1 MPPIRPETPG
11 RNAAN
16 VSSINPDELIPAED
30 AAALIH
36 VKPATLTAWR
46 NQKRG
51 PAYLKVGRL
60 VFYRPTDIGEWLA
73 AQRHC
78 PAAA

>member
-1 MPPIRPETPG
+1 MNPARLVLT
-11 RNAAN
+11 
-16 VSSINPDELIPAED
+16 INPDEMISAK
-30 AAALIH
+30 AAAAVIQ

-60 VFYRPTDIGEWLA
+60 VFYRRQDIGEWLA

-78 PAAA
+78 MVAA